1 MRRLVF
7 LLVLVLASTAFAQQ
21 TAELSGIV
29 KSQQPLPNGTR
40 VAILVVNNNNVWG
53 LEVASVTPVGG
64 TFRIATKSIPDNQL
78 RPFLGGAVLLPGLQ
92 NEYTVKAAD
101 GSDQTVNFAVGRINM
116 YVDKNGNGVF
126 DKVTDPWF
134 IGVPSLEKPVGF
146 FSLLYVDRDA
156 VLAGG
161 GAQLQLKKGW
171 NVFTVRFPGDKP
183 VYAVQQ
189 SVSDIVLDVF
199 LP

>member
-7 LLVLVLASTAFAQQ
+7 SLVLVLASTAFAQQ
-21 TAELSGIV
+21 SAELSGIV
-29 KSQQPLPNGTR
+29 KSEHPLPDGTR
-40 VAILVVNNNNVWG
+40 VAIHVVDNNNVWG
-53 LEVASVTPVGG
+53 LEVASVAPVGG
-64 TFRIATKSIPDNQL
+64 TFKITAKPIPKDQL

-92 NEYTVKAAD
+92 NEYTVKAAS
-101 GSDQTVNFAVGRINM
+101 GSDQVDFAVGRINM

-126 DKVTDPWF
+126 DRVTDPWF

-146 FSLLYVDRDA
+146 FSLLYVDRDC
-156 VLAGG
+156 VLTGG
-161 GAQLQLKKGW
+161 GSELHLKQGW

-183 VYAVQQ
+183 VYAVQPA
-189 SVSDIVLDVF
+189 VNDIVLDVF